1 MHKMDKIVLEIQ
13 EKNRIKQM
21 QELKKPMQELKRNL
35 WCNVYVAYVGS
46 SSSVKNNAKVW
57 ADNAVQEFEE
67 RFNK

>member
-21 QELKKPMQELKRNL
+21 QELKRNL

-46 SSSVKNNAKVW
+46 SSSVRNNAEVW
-57 ADNAVQEFEE
+57 ADKAVKEFEE